1 MNGDFKHV
9 WKRLWSELWLPLAE
23 DRRHPEMVFAD
34 IYRGL
39 KRPPVPPTEP
49 GRPQEDAFD
58 AEGTLTDPAAK
69 AEREVYQR
77 ALEAYQL
84 DRSNYELAST
94 GKGSREAL
102 RDLIRGKGNTE
113 LEALACL
120 SKTYTT
126 LVDLEEP
133 ELLSRYKQLVAE
145 AIDTYSLGY
154 RMTDPFILAPTV
166 PGVISRLFQE
176 MKRLST
182 FDAHLAQLCNEY
194 EESCVDLSA
203 DPTPGRIKNCIQKQ
217 FIFVEGVAKRTFNVN
232 GTTLGTLCDQVHH
245 WPHVTLREVGKK
257 LYGFR
262 SDYPGL
268 GHAGNPDA
276 VLREVDLKDF
286 VALSCLLAGLYPY
299 MHAQIDPVVLYR
311 G

>member
-9 WKRLWSELWLPLAE
+9 WRRLWSELWVPLAE
-23 DRRHPEMVFAD
+23 NRRHPELLFAD

-39 KRPPVPPTEP
+39 KRPPVPPVEP
-49 GRPQEDAFD
+49 ERPDEAAFD
-58 AEGTLTDPAAK
+58 ADGNLTARVAIAAF
-69 AEREVYQR
+69 ESYQR
-77 ALEAYQL
+77 SLEEYQL
-84 DRSNYELAST
+84 ARSNYDLAAT
-94 GKGSREAL
+94 GKGSRDAL
-102 RDLIRGKGNTE
+102 RNVVVGEVESE
-113 LEALACL
+113 LASLVCL
-120 SKTYTT
+120 SKTYTA

-133 ELLSRYKQLVAE
+133 ELLVRFKRLVGE
-145 AIDTYSLGY
+145 AIDTYNLGY
-154 RMTDPFILAPTV
+154 RLVDPFILAPTV

-176 MKRLST
+176 MKRLSSL
-182 FDAHLAQLCNEY
+182 DAHLRQLCDEY
-194 EESCVDLSA
+194 EESCIDLSS

-217 FIFVEGVAKRTFNVN
+217 FIFVEGVGKRTFNVN
-232 GTTLGTLCDQVHH
+232 GTTLGAICDQVNL
-245 WPHVTLREVGKK
+245 WPHVTLKEIGKK

-299 MHAQIDPVVLYR
+299 MHAQIDPAVLYR